1 MSKDFKTILQ
11 MAGEVVEQTLENYSK
26 DSTDEKIREN
36 LSVAA
41 EVYETSATIIRTILD
56 TPTPYELH

>member
-1 MSKDFKTILQ
+1 MNKNFKTILQ
-11 MAGEVVEQTLENYSK
+11 MAGEVVEQTLENYSI
-26 DSTDEKIREN
+26 DSTNEEIREN

-56 TPTPYELH
+56 TPIKEELH